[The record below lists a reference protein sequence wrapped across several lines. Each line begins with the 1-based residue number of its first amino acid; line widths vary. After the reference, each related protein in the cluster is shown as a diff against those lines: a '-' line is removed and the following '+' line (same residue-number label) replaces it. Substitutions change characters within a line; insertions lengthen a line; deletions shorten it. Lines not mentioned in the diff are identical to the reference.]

1 MNLSK
6 YIMPQLEQLNA
17 TQFNQSEMYADGG
30 LMNDSISQLFIDHSF
45 KIVESISSP
54 EGKWPASYGSVIV
67 VSTQTLQNLL
77 NEMFEELV
85 QSKKTPLEEKPTQ
98 WINDWTMQYLI
109 LSSNHQ
115 QIYTSSDSSK

>member
-1 MNLSK
+1 
-6 YIMPQLEQLNA
+6 MPQLEQLNA
-17 TQFNQSEMYADGG
+17 TQFNQSEVYADGG

-77 NEMFEELV
+77 NEMFEKLV

>member
-17 TQFNQSEMYADGG
+17 TQFNQSEVYADGG

-77 NEMFEELV
+77 NEMFEKLV